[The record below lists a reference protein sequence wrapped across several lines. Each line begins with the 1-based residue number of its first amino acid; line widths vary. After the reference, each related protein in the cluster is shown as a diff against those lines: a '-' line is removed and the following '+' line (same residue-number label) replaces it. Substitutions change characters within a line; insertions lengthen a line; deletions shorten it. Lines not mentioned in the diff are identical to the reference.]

1 MAQEEKKLTVRNALS
16 WGGRELLKSGVPDP
30 RVEAEYLLSFVLK
43 AKRHELFT
51 GSERVMTEKEI
62 DEYEGFIKRKTLRE
76 PSQYITGETEFRGLS
91 FKVTPQ
97 VLIPRPETELLVE
110 EAVNILKGL
119 KSKGIVIDLCTG
131 SGCIATSIAKE
142 LDNVL
147 VYAVDISK
155 EALKVAGINAARH
168 NVGSRVKFM
177 EGDLFTP
184 LAGLGLKGKADI
196 IVSNPPY
203 ISKDEI
209 EKLPPEIK
217 DFEPVQALQG
227 GADGLEFIRRII
239 IGSPEYLTP
248 GGYLIMEIGWNE
260 SPAVKEIILKSWA
273 YGDIEIKKDL
283 SGIER
288 VVKAGYRG

>member
-1 MAQEEKKLTVRNALS
+1 M
-16 WGGRELLKSGVPDP
+16 
-30 RVEAEYLLSFVLK
+30 VEAEYLLSFVLK